1 MSSKNKK
8 GRLISGL
15 IHLTYRLPRIIVK
28 SIGVFFGTLGKLT
41 NARNA
46 RVVARNLELCYPD
59 YSAEKRQKI
68 ANQLI
73 THNALLSKEVATAWV
88 GSEAEIKGYISSA
101 IGEEIVKNASE
112 ENQPLV
118 ICVPHIGNWEFFW
131 HWLQMNYPAISM
143 YSPAQYESL
152 DKMMLDARQR
162 FGGKPFA
169 TDSKGIMG
177 LLRALKKGGMMMIL
191 PDQVPKNEG
200 GVFAPFFGIE
210 VFTMTLVHKFVEK
223 TGAQLC
229 FGACIRQSDSEYQ
242 IQLEKAEF
250 DTTNLDAQSF
260 CRLMNKQLEKI
271 ITRHPEQYQWNYKRF
286 KRLPDGSDIYR
297 KS

>member
-1 MSSKNKK
+1 MSRRNKK

-15 IHLTYRLPRIIVK
+15 IHLTYWLPRFVVK
-28 SIGVFFGTLGKLT
+28 SIGVFIGLLGQLL

-59 YSAEKRQKI
+59 YPLEKRQKI
-68 ANQLI
+68 ARKLI
-73 THNALLSKEVATAWV
+73 SHNALLSKEVATAWV
-88 GSEAEIKGYISSA
+88 GSEAAIRNYISGVT
-101 IGEEIVKNASE
+101 GEEIVKNASAN
-112 ENQPLV
+112 NQPLV

-162 FGGKPFA
+162 FGGRPFA
-169 TDSKGIMG
+169 TDNKGIMG

-191 PDQVPKNEG
+191 PDQVPKNDG

-229 FGACIRQSDSEYQ
+229 FGTCIRQSDSKYQ
-242 IQLEKAEF
+242 VELEKADF
-250 DTTNLDAQSF
+250 DSGNLDAEEF
-260 CRLMNKQLEKI
+260 CRLMNQQLEKI
-271 ITRHPEQYQWNYKRF
+271 ITRNPEQYQWNYKRF

-297 KS
+297 N

>member
-1 MSSKNKK
+1 LSRRNKK

-15 IHLTYRLPRIIVK
+15 IHLTYWLPRFVVK
-28 SIGVFFGTLGKLT
+28 SIGCFFGYLGQLL

-46 RVVARNLELCYPD
+46 RVVDRNLELCYPE
-59 YSAEKRQKI
+59 YSLEKRKQI
-68 ANQLI
+68 ATKLI

-88 GSEAEIKGYISSA
+88 GSEESIRNYISGVS
-101 IGEEIVKNASE
+101 GEEIVKAASE
-112 ENQPLV
+112 NNQPLV

-162 FGGKPFA
+162 FGGRPFA
-169 TDSKGIMG
+169 TDNKGIMG

-229 FGACIRQSDSEYQ
+229 FGTCIRQPDSKYQ
-242 IQLEKAEF
+242 VELEKANF
-250 DTTNLDAQSF
+250 DSVNLDAEMF
-260 CRLMNKQLEKI
+260 CGLMNKQLEKI
-271 ITRHPEQYQWNYKRF
+271 ITRNPEQYQWNYKRF

-297 KS
+297 N